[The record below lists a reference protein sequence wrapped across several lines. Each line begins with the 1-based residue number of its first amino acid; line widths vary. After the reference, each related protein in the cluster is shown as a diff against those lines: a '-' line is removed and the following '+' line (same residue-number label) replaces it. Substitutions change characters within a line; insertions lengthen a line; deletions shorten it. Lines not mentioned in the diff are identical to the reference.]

1 MIAGV
6 DADRRLL
13 RLLAV
18 AAGVSYIAATALGV
32 AMRFQYVGLSVPIP
46 FDHLLHAHSHTLY
59 FGWAG
64 LAILSGAISVAEQ
77 RHRSMKAAAAVLL
90 ASPPALLL
98 GFAALGYH
106 PMTIALSTGVML
118 VWYTVIVAW
127 WFSVRALRTTGHTA
141 LRAAMGYLVVASG
154 GVWVMAG
161 LQATGRGGALAE
173 SLAVHAF
180 VGGFGWF
187 MVLGVV
193 GLLATNADR
202 LNIHFEESV
211 LRSVIRWWVPLAWL
225 TFPLSVAG
233 GPETPIL
240 GPVSRLAGLA
250 LLVPAWLWVRTLW
263 NASPGRAATLWR
275 MAAAWFALSSL
286 TLASVAVLGSQALI
300 AGGRQAVVVHL
311 HALLV
316 GFVTGSLAVV
326 GLHNR
331 PGTAIRYHPHSPTGP
346 RCNRMGWGS
355 ANVSRATAVWRAYG
369 GSWTNTRLEVR
380 RSDRS
385 GLVPVAGHP
394 VGNPVDGPM
403 LEPAIGRVTQRGGR
417 PPGAVTADRGYGQAQ
432 VERDLTEL
440 GVGTV
445 AIPRIGKPSE
455 KRRQIESQD
464 EFRDLVRWRTGA
476 EGRISTLKRQHGW
489 NRSRLTGIEGA
500 RIWCGHGVL
509 AHNLTKLARLGT

>member
-1 MIAGV
+1 MPDGVIAAAEARRKLV
-6 DADRRLL
+6 RLL
-13 RLLAV
+13 TV
-18 AAGVSYIAATALGV
+18 AAGVSYIAATAVGV
-32 AMRFQYVGLSVPIP
+32 AMRLQYLGLSVPIP

-64 LAILSGAISVAEQ
+64 LAILSGAIAVAGRRLQ
-77 RHRSMKAAAAVLL
+77 SMNAAAAALL
-90 ASPPALLL
+90 ASPPALLI

-106 PMTIALSTGVML
+106 PITIAISTVVML

-127 WFSVRALRTTGHTA
+127 WISVRALRTTGHTA

-154 GVWVMAG
+154 GVWVLAG

-193 GLLATNADR
+193 GLLATNADQ
-202 LNIHFEESV
+202 LNIHFEDAT

-275 MAAAWFALSSL
+275 MAAAWFALFSL
-286 TLASVAVLGSQALI
+286 TLASVAVVGSQALT
-300 AGGRQAVVVHL
+300 AGGRQAVVIHL

-316 GFVTGSLAVV
+316 GFVTGSLAVI

-331 PGTAIRYHPHSPTGP
+331 PNAAIWYHHV
-346 RCNRMGWGS
+346 
-355 ANVSRATAVWRAYG
+355 ALAVMLA
-369 GSWTNTRLEVR
+369 
-380 RSDRS
+380 
-385 GLVPVAGHP
+385 GLLGVQ
-394 VGNPVDGPM
+394 
-403 LEPAIGRVTQRGGR
+403 L
-417 PPGAVTADRGYGQAQ
+417 GAVQPGLWVAAGGAVVLWCT
-432 VERDLTEL
+432 
-440 GVGTV
+440 GVVWVTSALWMAAPV
-445 AIPRIGKPSE
+445 
-455 KRRQIESQD
+455 SQD
-464 EFRDLVRWRTGA
+464 TFD
-476 EGRISTLKRQHGW
+476 
-489 NRSRLTGIEGA
+489 A
-500 RIWCGHGVL
+500 RNHR
-509 AHNLTKLARLGT
+509 ARA